1 MMPIVDAL
9 MHLPAGSTCN
19 MTAKE
24 SLEDYL
30 AQFTEFHVL
39 RALAVQPTLPS
50 TESVAHAR
58 CLQTLATTRGSG
70 GLPHG
75 LSAHIALEETADYL
89 LQSHLEQA
97 LHRGVAVHIDNK
109 QRSESDI
116 ENTSIVRQCAVLSE
130 SKAVVNIGV
139 TALTQANSS
148 SVLSLLKL
156 CRALPFVFQIDETFI
171 ANAAQKQL
179 DGFLYEYSH
188 FDNAHLTIAGMLAP
202 LQDAGVEEFAAKISK
217 LIHWF
222 GHERIMFGSNYPN
235 QTRCGSYDALWR
247 TYSASTTGI
256 SATNRDKLFRS
267 NALRLYRLSP

>member
-9 MHLPAGSTCN
+9 MHLPAGSTCK
-19 MTAKE
+19 MSAKE

-39 RALAVQPTLPS
+39 RALAVQPTILS
-50 TESVAHAR
+50 TESVAHAC

-75 LSAHIALEETADYL
+75 LSAYIALEETADYL
-89 LQSHLEQA
+89 LQSHMEQP
-97 LHRGVAVHIDNK
+97 LHRGVAIHIDNK

-116 ENTSIVRQCAVLSE
+116 ENTSIVRQCTVLRNT
-130 SKAVVNIGV
+130 KAVVNIGV
-139 TALTQANSS
+139 TALTQANCS
-148 SVLSLLKL
+148 SVFSLLKL
-156 CRALPFVFQIDETFI
+156 CSAVPFVFQIDEIFI
-171 ANAAQKQL
+171 AKTAQKQL
-179 DGFLYEYSH
+179 DGFLYQYSQ

-202 LQDAGVEEFAAKISK
+202 LQDASVEGFTAKISQM
-217 LIHWF
+217 IHRF
-222 GHERIMFGSNYPN
+222 GYGRVMFGSNYPH
-235 QTRCGSYDALWR
+235 QTLCGSYDELWR